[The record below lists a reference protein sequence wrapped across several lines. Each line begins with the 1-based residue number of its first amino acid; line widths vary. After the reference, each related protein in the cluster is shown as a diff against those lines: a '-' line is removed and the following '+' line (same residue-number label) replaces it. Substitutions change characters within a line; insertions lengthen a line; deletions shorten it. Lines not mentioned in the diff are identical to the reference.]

1 VKHMDFS
8 KARRDLK
15 HTPKI
20 PLEEG
25 IPKTI
30 EWMKRVYSKK

>member
-1 VKHMDFS
+1 MDFF
-8 KARRDLK
+8 KARRDLN
-15 HTPKI
+15 HDPQV

-30 EWMKRVYSKK
+30 EWMKKEYNFG

>member
-1 VKHMDFS
+1 MDFS
-8 KARRDLK
+8 KAVRDLK
-15 HTPKI
+15 HDPKV

-30 EWMKRVYSKK
+30 EWMKNIYYKEL

>member
-1 VKHMDFS
+1 
-8 KARRDLK
+8 LK
-15 HTPKI
+15 HNPKI